1 VKKQAQS
8 TIQIVRKLESKNMNE
23 MLGFQ
28 KNAGVNIN
36 AWKVSALKPLNDNV
50 IVTDMDFGEQKTNG
64 GIILQSDNGKAHG
77 VHPRWAKVYAVGPE
91 QKDVSVGQWILM
103 EHGRWTRGI
112 KIEDTDG
119 EKIIRK
125 VDTNCMLMV
134 SDEAPPEDAMIGREL

>member
-1 VKKQAQS
+1 
-8 TIQIVRKLESKNMNE
+8 MNE
-23 MLGFQ
+23 ALGFQ

-36 AWKVSALKPLNDNV
+36 AWKVSALRPLSDNV
-50 IVTDMDFGEQKTNG
+50 IVIDMNFGEQYTNS

-91 QKDVSVGQWILM
+91 QQDVRAGQWVLI

-112 KIEDTDG
+112 KIEDDEG

-125 VDTNCMLMV
+125 VEVKSMMMI
-134 SDEAPPEDAMIGREL
+134 SDETPPEDAMIGREL

>member
-1 VKKQAQS
+1 
-8 TIQIVRKLESKNMNE
+8 MNE
-23 MLGFQ
+23 ALGFQ

-36 AWKVSALKPLNDNV
+36 AWKVSALRPLTDNV
-50 IVTDMDFGEQKTNG
+50 IVIDMNFGEQVSSG

-77 VHPRWAKVYAVGPE
+77 VHPRWAKVYAVGNE
-91 QKDVSVGQWILM
+91 QKDVSAGQWVLV

-112 KIEDTDG
+112 KIEDDEG

-125 VDTNCMLMV
+125 IDTKCMLMV